1 MNRLSS
7 QKIESILLLF
17 VSAWALSGAC
27 VEFYNIA
34 WGTGNWLGQF
44 SPKWF
49 LLFLFFVLFCT
60 ACLGGVLFSLWFPEK
75 PASVFTSASSLR
87 DKLKGIRWL
96 LIIIILGMPV
106 YFFQYT
112 PWGRIFGGSNFRA
125 LVWALSVILIS
136 WLLSNGSDE
145 KFSWKKI
152 LVALILTAGVYSF
165 FAQLEN
171 ITDYPFSIGWSEGN
185 RLWDYSILFGHAIY
199 KFPAN
204 KPIPVFLD
212 FGRQLL
218 GGIPFLI
225 PGITIWQERLWLGL
239 IDVIP
244 YLILGWFAFRF
255 PRKNFSYWILAGIWG
270 FTFVEQGPIHPPL
283 LLSAILVTIAWKQSL
298 WLAIPVILGASYF
311 AEVSRTTWLFAPGMW
326 AVMLEFA
333 GAALQ
338 DGHLT
343 IKTWGRTISVGLS
356 GIVGGLLGPKVLPV
370 MFNWIGMLFGH
381 PGNVNTA
388 GGITLTAIQTS
399 VSDQPLL
406 WYRLLPNTTYG
417 YGILFGLFLAT
428 APLVV
433 VLLYLSKT
441 GSWVLNAWQKL
452 GIILPLLAFFIVGLI
467 VSVKIGGGGDLHNM
481 DMFIIGLMFVG
492 AIAWRSSDR
501 DWIEKDKIFSP
512 WLQIMLLLL
521 VIMPAYRP
529 YMQLNPS
536 VINKNDISW
545 VMTLADI
552 PPTDSALS
560 SFPSETYISDALN
573 SIRSEAAQA
582 SKQGDVLFMD
592 QRQLL
597 TFGYIND
604 VSLIPEYDK
613 KVLIDRALSGDALYF
628 QTYYKDLASQ
638 RFSLIISNP
647 LHENIQTSSDDFGE
661 ENNAWVKW
669 VSTPTLCYYETLRLI
684 KKVGVELLVPRS
696 DTSNCSQ
703 VLP

>member
-1 MNRLSS
+1 M
-7 QKIESILLLF
+7 
-17 VSAWALSGAC
+17 
-27 VEFYNIA
+27 
-34 WGTGNWLGQF
+34 
-44 SPKWF
+44 
-49 LLFLFFVLFCT
+49 
-60 ACLGGVLFSLWFPEK
+60 
-75 PASVFTSASSLR
+75 
-87 DKLKGIRWL
+87 
-96 LIIIILGMPV
+96 
-106 YFFQYT
+106 
-112 PWGRIFGGSNFRA
+112 
-125 LVWALSVILIS
+125 
-136 WLLSNGSDE
+136 
-145 KFSWKKI
+145 
-152 LVALILTAGVYSF
+152 
-165 FAQLEN
+165 
-171 ITDYPFSIGWSEGN
+171 
-185 RLWDYSILFGHAIY
+185 
-199 KFPAN
+199 
-204 KPIPVFLD
+204 
-212 FGRQLL
+212 
-218 GGIPFLI
+218 
-225 PGITIWQERLWLGL
+225 
-239 IDVIP
+239 
-244 YLILGWFAFRF
+244 
-255 PRKNFSYWILAGIWG
+255 
-270 FTFVEQGPIHPPL
+270 EQGPIHPPL
-283 LLSAILVTIAWKQSL
+283 LLSAILVAIAWKQSL

-638 RFSLIISNP
+638 RFSLIISSP